1 MIKKKILFYTSGIG
15 LGGVEKVLLE
25 LLKSMD
31 KNKFDIKVAFQNADE
46 NYFENEIPKEVNY
59 KFMLSKDI
67 IEKTLFFKERKSN
80 IFYKICYLIMMKYEK
95 YIIKKNFISFSDDR
109 DIIIDFKSG
118 DFYKIIQ
125 LNKKAKKICWI
136 HTEITKLIRFEKR
149 KKRLKKFFKRCDKI
163 VCICNEMKDNFIKE
177 IPEVKDKIEV
187 IYNCFDIEKIKK
199 LSEQVQDL
207 SLKEQEL
214 INKDYIIMVGRLD
227 NNQKDFTT
235 LIKAF
240 KIYKEKSEN
249 KIFLYLLGD
258 GPDREEIENLIIENN
273 LSNKVLILGAKKN
286 PYPWIKNSKILVHS
300 SKFEGFA
307 LVLIEAAILN
317 KLIISSNCPVGP
329 TEILDYGK
337 SGILFDTGNVKMLS
351 QKLEENLLNEKLGQ
365 IYIENMNKRIEKF
378 SKEKLIKKCENLI
391 KKV

>member
-46 NYFENEIPKEVNY
+46 NYFENEIPKKVNY

-125 LNKKAKKICWI
+125 LNKKAKKICWM
-136 HTEITKLIRFEKR
+136 HTEITKLIRFKER
-149 KKRLKKFFKRCDKI
+149 KERLKRFFKRCDKI
-163 VCICNEMKDNFIKE
+163 ICICNEMKDNFIKE

-207 SLKEQEL
+207 SLQDLSLKEQEL

-240 KIYKEKSEN
+240 KIYKEKNEN

-300 SKFEGFA
+300 SKFEG
-307 LVLIEAAILN
+307 LPTVLIEALILKKEIISTNCPTGSREILENGKIGTLINIGDYKLLAKLLNTNINLN
-317 KLIISSNCPVGP
+317 KKILEDSVERFNGKKII
-329 TEILDYGK
+329 K
-337 SGILFDTGNVKMLS
+337 K
-351 QKLEENLLNEKLGQ
+351 
-365 IYIENMNKRIEKF
+365 IENIFEG
-378 SKEKLIKKCENLI
+378 IK
-391 KKV
+391 